1 MSVLEALLLGT
12 VQGLTEFLPVSSS
25 GHLAVLKHLFG
36 RGDVPILFDVLLH
49 ISTLGVVVIVFRRR
63 IGAILVSLARW
74 AGRRATAGADGENL
88 RIVVL
93 ALPATVVTGVL
104 GVVISGFDPGGSPTL
119 VGVLFLATAGILIA
133 TRYARGTRGYDGMGP
148 GRALLAGFAQGL
160 GVFPGISR
168 AGITISAGLLS
179 GVARRE
185 AAEFSFL
192 ISIPAVLGALVLTL
206 PDLADLTATVP
217 PAALLAGV
225 VSSFLVGLL
234 SLRLLLRL
242 VRGGRLYLFAI
253 YLVPLGIITL
263 IVT

>member
-1 MSVLEALLLGT
+1 VSVFEALMLGV

-36 RGDVPILFDVLLH
+36 QGDVPVLFDVLLH
-49 ISTLGVVVIVFRRR
+49 VSTLGVVVLVFRGR
-63 IGAILVSLARW
+63 IGAIIVSLARW
-74 AGRRATAGADGENL
+74 VGRRADHETDAENL

-93 ALPATVVTGVL
+93 ALLATVVTGVL
-104 GVVISGFDPGGSPTL
+104 GLGISGFEAGRYPKL
-119 VGVLFLATAGILIA
+119 VGVLFLVTALILVS
-133 TRYARGTRGYDGMGP
+133 TRFTRGNRGYGEMGA

-192 ISIPAVLGALVLTL
+192 LSIPAILGALMLTL
-206 PDLADLTATVP
+206 RDAGELAAAVP
-217 PAALLAGV
+217 PASLIAGL
-225 VSSFLVGLL
+225 VSSFVVGLL

-242 VRGGRLYLFAI
+242 VRGGRLYLFAL
-253 YLVPLGIITL
+253 YLVPLGILTILLT
-263 IVT
+263 

>member
-1 MSVLEALLLGT
+1 MSVLEAILLGV

-36 RGDVPILFDVLLH
+36 QSDVPVLFDVLLH
-49 ISTLGVVVIVFRRR
+49 VSTLGVVVLVFRDR
-63 IGAILVSLARW
+63 IGAIIASLVRWVARRSD
-74 AGRRATAGADGENL
+74 AESDAKNL

-93 ALPATVVTGVL
+93 ALLATVVTGVL
-104 GVVISGFDPGGSPTL
+104 GLAISRLEAGRYPKL
-119 VGVLFLATAGILIA
+119 VGVLFLVTAAILVT
-133 TRYARGTRGYDGMGP
+133 TRFARGTRGYAEMGA
-148 GRALLAGFAQGL
+148 GRALLVGFAQGL

-192 ISIPAVLGALVLTL
+192 ISIPAILAALGVTL
-206 PDLADLTATVP
+206 RDATELAATVP
-217 PAALLAGV
+217 LASLISGL
-225 VSSFLVGLL
+225 VSSFVVGLL

-242 VRGGRLYLFAI
+242 VRGGRLYLFAL
-253 YLVPLGIITL
+253 YLVPLGILTILLT
-263 IVT
+263 

>member
-1 MSVLEALLLGT
+1 MTVLEALLLGV

-36 RGDVPILFDVLLH
+36 RGEVPILFDVLLH
-49 ISTLGVVVIVFRRR
+49 ISTLAVVVMVFRAR
-63 IGAILVSLARW
+63 IGAVLVSLGRW
-74 AGRRATAGADGENL
+74 AGRRWTAEQDGENL
-88 RIVVL
+88 RIVRLGVL
-93 ALPATVVTGVL
+93 ATVVTGVL
-104 GVVISGFDPGGSPTL
+104 GVGISRLEPGGSPTL
-119 VGVLFLATAGILIA
+119 VGVLFLVTAGILIA
-133 TRYARGTRGYDGMGP
+133 TRVAAGSRGYREMGA

-192 ISIPAVLGALVLTL
+192 ISIPAILGALVLTL
-206 PDLADLTATVP
+206 RDFGELAATVP
-217 PAALLAGV
+217 PVSLAAGV

-234 SLRLLLRL
+234 SLKLLLRL
-242 VRGGRLYLFAI
+242 VRGGRLYLFAL
-253 YLVPLGIITL
+253 YLVPLGILTIILT
-263 IVT
+263 